1 MGVLRAIQEHGIP
14 IDMIGGTSI
23 GSLIGG
29 LYAQEADGTE
39 QRAKSWFMVSYIH
52 LENY

>member
-1 MGVLRAIQEHGIP
+1 MLRAIQEHGIP

-23 GSLIGG
+23 GSMIGG
-29 LYAQEADGTE
+29 LYAQEIEDVE

-52 LENY
+52 SEN